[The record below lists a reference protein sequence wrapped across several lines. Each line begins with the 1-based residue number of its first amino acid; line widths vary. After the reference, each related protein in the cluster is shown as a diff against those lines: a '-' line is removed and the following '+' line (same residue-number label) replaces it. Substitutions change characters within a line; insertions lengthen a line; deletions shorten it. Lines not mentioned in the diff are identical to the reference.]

1 MACSVSNHKGDGL
14 VSSPYFYERREMK
27 KVRLIASKL
36 NVEIEADMIALYT
49 NEGDDSEGVVIPLSY
64 CSIVDIDDGTYP
76 DDGLTFT
83 LGLKRAGRR
92 AYLEEQI
99 AANRHIRFSSDRDIK
114 FPYCIHKHKT
124 IDNIMNSYFI
134 DNDLAKTMVKF
145 LDIIE
150 NLNYEYLRS
159 HGEDTIA
166 IKEVSATINAVEKAK
181 RIVNKKL
188 KPKDQRT
195 EKSDER

>member
-14 VSSPYFYERREMK
+14 VSSPCFYERREMK

-49 NEGDDSEGVVIPLSY
+49 GEGDDSEGVVIPLSY
-64 CSIVDIDDGTYP
+64 CSIVDIDAGTYP
-76 DDGLTFT
+76 DDGITFT
-83 LGLKRAGRR
+83 LGLNYTGER
-92 AYLEEQI
+92 AYLKEHA
-99 AANRHIRFSSDRDIK
+99 AANRHIRFSSDRDLK
-114 FPYCIHKHKT
+114 FPYCIHKT

-145 LDIIE
+145 LDTIE
-150 NLNYEYLRS
+150 DLNYEYLRS
-159 HGEDTIA
+159 HGEDTTA
-166 IKEVSATINAVEKAK
+166 IKEISTTINAVKKAK
-181 RIVNKKL
+181 RIVSKKL
-188 KPKDQRT
+188 KPKDQGT